1 MKFENSNRTSPSILC
16 ALYFCKVSQFQV
28 TYLRRRNLWEFWFFN
43 WPLESHVTGNH
54 RNDMQNIPGIKYCCL
69 YYFQLH
75 AFKRNNFIAPRIQ
88 KIIVQITPP
97 PNIWLSLKQM
107 AFRERRSSVLANEGT
122 LSAPKNSPVVQ
133 SHAQSH
139 MANMEANW
147 KNWSCNLRVRML
159 SVNVLV
165 IVSYTFKCFKFVICS
180 DKHCWRLTLLANSRP
195 M

>member
-1 MKFENSNRTSPSILC
+1 MP
-16 ALYFCKVSQFQV
+16 
-28 TYLRRRNLWEFWFFN
+28 
-43 WPLESHVTGNH
+43 
-54 RNDMQNIPGIKYCCL
+54 
-69 YYFQLH
+69 
-75 AFKRNNFIAPRIQ
+75 
-88 KIIVQITPP
+88 ITPP
-97 PNIWLSLKQM
+97 PNILHTQPKKKT

-147 KNWSCNLRVRML
+147 KNSSGNLRGGMQ